1 MEDRSSE
8 RVRILVT
15 QMARR
20 GLSVNEVSRALISMV
35 ARSKSSNQRPDTLM
49 QDRKPQLDE
58 NLLQRTAGPY
68 IGVNRVGLAVHRSL
82 PIYPRERTSPD
93 GSGVVRFV
101 PTTSQQKPAQTPPDA
116 TLSQAAVIAGLQLR
130 AKKLNL
136 YGAFNNAELSSL
148 SVSHDYCSQ

>member
-20 GLSVNEVSRALISMV
+20 GLSANENACALISMV

-68 IGVNRVGLAVHRSL
+68 IHLGSFTSALACSRHVGLL
-82 PIYPRERTSPD
+82 GNL
-93 GSGVVRFV
+93 GSG
-101 PTTSQQKPAQTPPDA
+101 P
-116 TLSQAAVIAGLQLR
+116 L
-130 AKKLNL
+130 
-136 YGAFNNAELSSL
+136 AECL
-148 SVSHDYCSQ
+148 